1 MLYSSTTGCKVL
13 KIISFVIILIII
25 IGCEKTVK
33 NVSFIDAKDN
43 TPESIQ
49 KYFCFESSNDV
60 SKITY
65 NYLQTVNRAIGMK
78 DSIYS
83 DVEIRIVSS
92 QSFNDTYCYRFLYND
107 MTWVGE
113 LFIIEYAT
121 FKIKRKESFV
131 PDFGW
136 KTFENT
142 IVSNDILRISDIE
155 SSHTYIDSRDYNL
168 QIITPKYTK
177 IISLGDFYN
186 NEEKDDNWHKVNTIL
201 KSIIFKD

>member
-1 MLYSSTTGCKVL
+1 ML
-13 KIISFVIILIII
+13 KIFSFVVVLIII
-25 IGCEKTVK
+25 TSCKKTERKIDDHDTK
-33 NVSFIDAKDN
+33 NNMPKD
-43 TPESIQ
+43 IF
-49 KYFCFESSNDV
+49 KYFGLESSNNI
-60 SKITY
+60 SKLTY
-65 NYLQTVNRAIGMK
+65 NYLQAVNKAIGAEN
-78 DSIYS
+78 SIYS
-83 DVEIRIVSS
+83 DVEIRVVSS

-142 IVSNDILRISDIE
+142 IVSSDILRISDIE
-155 SSHTYIDSRDYNL
+155 SSYDYVDSRDYNI

-177 IISLGDFYN
+177 ILSLNDFYN
-186 NEEKDDNWHKVNTIL
+186 NEKKDDNWNRIYKVLLMVN
-201 KSIIFKD
+201 FPP

>member
-1 MLYSSTTGCKVL
+1 MP
-13 KIISFVIILIII
+13 
-25 IGCEKTVK
+25 
-33 NVSFIDAKDN
+33 KD
-43 TPESIQ
+43 IF
-49 KYFCFESSNDV
+49 KYFGLESSNNI
-60 SKITY
+60 SKLTY
-65 NYLQTVNRAIGMK
+65 NYLQAVNKAIGAEN
-78 DSIYS
+78 SIYS
-83 DVEIRIVSS
+83 DVEIRVVSS

-142 IVSNDILRISDIE
+142 IVSSDILRISDIE
-155 SSHTYIDSRDYNL
+155 SSYDYVDSRDYNI

-177 IISLGDFYN
+177 ILSLNDFYN
-186 NEEKDDNWHKVNTIL
+186 NEKKDDNWNRIYKVLLMVN
-201 KSIIFKD
+201 FPP